1 MVDRKCKIAGPKAK
15 QFFAHLPSTWVKI
28 INIYL
33 ITKGYDKDDHFLQG
47 EFEIQFEYAK
57 TTKTVEVRVGLIFL
71 TFVHRATSYSIQIH
85 I

>member
-1 MVDRKCKIAGPKAK
+1 MQNSRAK
-15 QFFAHLPSTWVKI
+15 SKTIFRPPALHVGKNYQYLLC
-28 INIYL
+28 L